1 MQQVHRMPG
10 RVPMLFIASL
20 VVSIV
25 LQFVLCAPLAYAD
38 EAIALDAQASP
49 LADATSPFSDVRPST
64 AHFEDIIWLNYAQ
77 VTTGYDDGTF
87 RPMKPVARQDMAAFL
102 FRVAKLEG
110 LVDDDWFP
118 SHYYANTFNDVDM
131 DTPHAIEIWWL
142 ATTGISMGYE
152 DGSFRPT
159 SPVTRQDMAAFLF
172 RLANL
177 AGKGGASDSW
187 MPTDA
192 QQSAFMDV
200 DLSTSHSREIWWLAS
215 ANVSTGYN
223 DGTFRPMQNVC
234 RQDMAA
240 FLHRLFNIFAA
251 GNKVGV
257 YYIETAHS
265 SDWELQPSYSLE
277 VTSQKGD
284 DLAFN
289 VSKLGPNGSPLIEAK
304 DNCGTLDDEE
314 LSFSWTDSWSNYGD
328 GHLDFYG
335 PSVIVT
341 MKVIERAPGSRSTL
355 ETDDEGLTL
364 VKVSNVPRG
373 GANPSC

>member
-1 MQQVHRMPG
+1 MQQVYRLRK
-10 RVPMLFIASL
+10 RVPMLFITTL

-25 LQFVLCAPLAYAD
+25 LQFALFAPRAFAED
-38 EAIALDAQASP
+38 AIALDAQASP

-64 AHFEDIIWLNYAQ
+64 SHFEDVIWLNYAA

-118 SHYYANTFNDVDM
+118 SYYYSHAFSDVTT
-131 DTPHAIEIWWL
+131 DTPHSTEIWWL
-142 ATTGISMGYE
+142 ASTGISTGYD
-152 DGSFRPT
+152 DGTFRPT
-159 SPVTRQDMAAFLF
+159 QAVTRQDMAAFLF

-177 AGKGGASDSW
+177 AGKGGATDGW
-187 MPTDA
+187 MPTLT
-192 QQSAFMDV
+192 QQSAFSDV
-200 DLSTSHSREIWWLAS
+200 DSQTPHSREIWWLAS

-223 DGTFRPMQNVC
+223 DGTFRPIQNVC

-240 FLHRLFNIFAA
+240 FLHRLFNIFDA

-265 SDWELQPSYSLE
+265 DDWEIQPSYSLE

-284 DLAFN
+284 ELTFN
-289 VSKLGPNGSPLIEAK
+289 VCRLGPNGSPLIESD

-314 LSFSWTDSWSNYGD
+314 LSFAWTDTWSNYGD

-335 PSVIVT
+335 PSVIMT
-341 MKVIERAPGSRSTL
+341 LKPINRAPESRAAL
-355 ETDDEGLTL
+355 ETSDEGLTL
-364 VKVSNVPRG
+364 VKVSNVPYDYTVAR
-373 GANPSC
+373 